1 VRRPTLVATLCA
13 VALLG
18 ASAVGPSAIGPMAI
32 GRAQE
37 AAPDARVRAQVR
49 LVVLES
55 FPRAWIDPIVRDL
68 ESHLGVQAIVDE
80 RHFDLPRFAYYPP
93 RRRYRAERL
102 LRFLTASFEGSPSNV
117 RILGLTARDISTTK
131 EPYEDWGILGL
142 ADLGGPAA
150 VVSSFRMRRRARDP
164 EQALFRMTTTAVHE
178 TGHALGLPHC
188 TESRCLMRDAEGT
201 MDTVDRGDGELGPS
215 CRSLLE
221 RVAPRTVA
229 RQP

>member
-1 VRRPTLVATLCA
+1 MQPAARPLAALATLS
-13 VALLG
+13 ALALVG
-18 ASAVGPSAIGPMAI
+18 ASAVGA
-32 GRAQE
+32 AQE
-37 AAPDARVRAQVR
+37 SPDVPDRRVRAHVR

-68 ESHLGVQAIVDE
+68 EEKLGVQAIVDE
-80 RHFDLPRFAYYPP
+80 RHFDLPRSAYYAP

-102 LRFLTASFEGSPSNV
+102 VRFLTTTFQGSPSGT

-150 VVSSFRMRRRARDP
+150 VVSSFRMRRRARSP
-164 EQALFRMTTTAVHE
+164 AQAIFRATTTAVHE

-201 MDTVDRGDGELGPS
+201 MDTVDAGDGQLGPS
-215 CRSLLE
+215 CQSLLS
-221 RVAPRTVA
+221 RLAPRTLA
-229 RQP
+229 RLP